1 MTDPRLHGLYVIT
14 DGRSPTTEDLVKR
27 VRQAIAGGARIVQ
40 YRDKRPE
47 DRAQRRERARALSR
61 LCRSEGVVF
70 IVNDDVALASES
82 EAHGVHLGRDDP
94 DPDRARAVL
103 GSGAIIG
110 VSCYNDLRR
119 GLRFADR
126 GVDYVAYGRFFP
138 SRTKPGAVAASVR
151 LLEASRGHLDIPIA
165 AIGGVTADNGG
176 ELVRAGAD
184 MLAVIEAA
192 FAQPNVTEACRGF
205 EACFRVPRQGSLD

>member
-1 MTDPRLHGLYVIT
+1 MTDPRLRGLYVIT
-14 DGRSPTTEDLVKR
+14 DGRSPTTEDLVER

-47 DRAQRRERARALSR
+47 DLARRRRQACALSR
-61 LCRSEGVVF
+61 LCRSEDVVF
-70 IVNDDVALASES
+70 IVNDDVALAAES
-82 EAHGVHLGRDDP
+82 EADGVHLGQDDDP

-103 GSGAIIG
+103 GPGAIIG

-119 GLRFADR
+119 ALRFADR
-126 GVDYVAYGRFFP
+126 GVDYIAYGRFFP
-138 SRTKPGAVAASVR
+138 SRTKPGAVATPVR

-176 ELVRAGAD
+176 ELIRAGAD

-192 FAQPNVTEACRGF
+192 FGQPNITEACRRF
-205 EACFRVPRQGSLD
+205 EPCFCTQH